1 MEIGKTK
8 LALTASALAMA
19 LMLAG
24 CGGSSS
30 SGGVSSA
37 AGGGSG
43 GGGAPPPQQP
53 LPETE
58 AEKNEKLLGAAD
70 TAEDALGTETSAL
83 TTLAAAV
90 DKAGSARMMAKKY
103 SEMLETLKVDG
114 NSKAA
119 MDNAAMVLQ
128 AKMDLMS
135 AITDTGA
142 AIDALVTARDALP
155 DGTDVAEI
163 NKAITDAEKLVED
176 AQKVHD
182 GDELAK
188 FVNEVTGGPKADP
201 QGTAKSIGED
211 VAMDIAMAL
220 APMTPEGGS
229 ATPVGTSVRVTRA
242 TSTSTTVRPTAL
254 AGIDEANKYQAP
266 VSKDSKSMSWAEL
279 AGATAELM
287 DRQVVAGSPNDAAT
301 HTVKVASIA
310 GMKVTDVFGSTVT
323 ELAAAAKVNGAET
336 AVAAGSGYKG
346 IPGTVICGGT
356 DCAAEGGKLTGSW
369 YFTPTLPMAIYMKG
383 TDDETTTE
391 VDESKLYV
399 RDTMIATYGHWLTVS
414 GADATVHTYA
424 YSSANTQSLFFD
436 VDQASKN
443 SDLKSDTATYSG
455 NAAGRSV
462 HKTFDPNGKMTDIQ
476 SGRFTANV
484 MLTAKFGDN
493 PMLGGTVSGFMSP
506 DNPDAVDSNWTV
518 ELKDTGVD
526 ETAGTLASSNT
537 GMTVGMT
544 GDDPGQAGAWS
555 ANAYGQA
562 PRTVEGVEV
571 SYRPTGIFGDFNAHF
586 TDGHVAGAYAT
597 RKQ

>member
-1 MEIGKTK
+1 METRKMK
-8 LALTASALAMA
+8 LALSAGALALSLA
-19 LMLAG
+19 LAG
-24 CGGSSS
+24 CGG
-30 SGGVSSA
+30 G
-37 AGGGSG
+37 G
-43 GGGAPPPQQP
+43 GGGAQAPQQP
-53 LPETE
+53 PPETE
-58 AEKNEKLLGAAD
+58 AQKNERLGRAAN

-103 SEMLETLKVDG
+103 SEMLKTLKVDG

-201 QGTAKSIGED
+201 QGTAKSIGEG

-229 ATPVGTSVRVTRA
+229 TTADGTSVRVTPSA
-242 TSTSTTVRPTAL
+242 STTERPDDL
-254 AGIDEANKYQAP
+254 AGVDEANKYQAP
-266 VSKDSKSMSWAEL
+266 VSKDSKSMTWMEITGASKKMRIAEGTNNDDTKEVYVSSIADMVL
-279 AGATAELM
+279 ASTLPATDADETE
-287 DRQVVAGSPNDAAT
+287 NDGIQYAAT
-301 HTVKVASIA
+301 
-310 GMKVTDVFGSTVT
+310 
-323 ELAAAAKVNGAET
+323 
-336 AVAAGSGYKG
+336 YKG
-346 IPGTVICGGT
+346 IPGTAICVGT
-356 DCAAEGGKLTGSW
+356 GCKVETVANVGTVDNSGNRKFAGSW
-369 YFTPTLPMAIYMKG
+369 YFTPTDPMQIYKKAS
-383 TDDETTTE
+383 DDA
-391 VDESKLYV
+391 DANYV
-399 RDTMIATYGHWLTVS
+399 EDNMFATFGHWLTVGS
-414 GADATVHTYA
+414 EGARVHTYA
-424 YSSANTQSLFFD
+424 YSGGNTTGLAFN

-443 SDLKSDTATYSG
+443 PDLKSDTATYSG

-484 MLTAKFGDN
+484 MLTAKFGLN
-493 PMLGGTVSGFMSP
+493 PMLGGTIDGFEGT
-506 DNPDAVDSNWTV
+506 DNPMAVDPSWEVT
-518 ELKDTGVD
+518 LKDTAVAATGMLNNDDSLNV
-526 ETAGTLASSNT
+526 

-544 GDDPGQAGAWS
+544 GDDPGQAGDWS
-555 ANAYGQA
+555 ANAYGREPTTGA
-562 PRTVEGVEV
+562 DAM
-571 SYRPTGIFGDFNAHF
+571 SFRPTGIFGDFNAHF
-586 TDGHVAGAYAT
+586 KDGHVAGAYAT
-597 RKQ
+597 RKD

>member
-1 MEIGKTK
+1 METRKMK
-8 LALTASALAMA
+8 LALSAGALALSLA
-19 LMLAG
+19 LAG
-24 CGGSSS
+24 CGG
-30 SGGVSSA
+30 
-37 AGGGSG
+37 GGSG
-43 GGGAPPPQQP
+43 GSPSAAVTDPPA
-53 LPETE
+53 ETE
-58 AEKNEKLLGAAD
+58 AEKNERLGRAAN

-163 NKAITDAEKLVED
+163 NTAIKDAEDLVED

-188 FVNEVTGGPKADP
+188 FVNEVTGGPQADP
-201 QGTAKSIGED
+201 QGTAKSVGEG

-229 ATPVGTSVRVTRA
+229 TTADGTSVRVMLENSDDA
-242 TSTSTTVRPTAL
+242 TARPDDL
-254 AGIDEANKYQAP
+254 AGVDEANKYQAP
-266 VSKDSKSMSWAEL
+266 VSKDSKSMTWMEITGASKKMRIAE
-279 AGATAELM
+279 GTDDTKE
-287 DRQVVAGSPNDAAT
+287 VYVS
-301 HTVKVASIA
+301 SIA
-310 GMKVTDVFGSTVT
+310 NMVLASTLSATDNADDGKQYALT
-323 ELAAAAKVNGAET
+323 
-336 AVAAGSGYKG
+336 YKG
-346 IPGTVICGGT
+346 IPGTAICVGT
-356 DCAAEGGKLTGSW
+356 SCKVETVANVGTVDNSGNRKFAGSW
-369 YFTPTLPMAIYMKG
+369 YFTPTDPMQIYKKASADPEAG
-383 TDDETTTE
+383 YVADD
-391 VDESKLYV
+391 
-399 RDTMIATYGHWLTVS
+399 MFATFGHWLTVDS
-414 GADATVHTYA
+414 EGARVHTYA
-424 YSSANTQSLFFD
+424 YSGGNTEGLFFD

-443 SDLKSDTATYSG
+443 PDLKSDTATYSG

-484 MLTAKFGDN
+484 MLTAKFGEN
-493 PMLGGTVSGFMSP
+493 PMLGGTIDGFEGT
-506 DNPDAVDSNWTV
+506 DNPMAVDPSWEVT
-518 ELKDTGVD
+518 LKDTGI
-526 ETAGTLASSNT
+526 ETAGTLANT
-537 GMTVGMT
+537 GVTVGMT
-544 GDDPGQAGAWS
+544 GDDPGQAGDWS
-555 ANAYGQA
+555 ANAYGRA
-562 PRTVEGVEV
+562 ATTDSETNVTT

-586 TDGHVAGAYAT
+586 KDGHVAGAYAT
-597 RKQ
+597 RKN